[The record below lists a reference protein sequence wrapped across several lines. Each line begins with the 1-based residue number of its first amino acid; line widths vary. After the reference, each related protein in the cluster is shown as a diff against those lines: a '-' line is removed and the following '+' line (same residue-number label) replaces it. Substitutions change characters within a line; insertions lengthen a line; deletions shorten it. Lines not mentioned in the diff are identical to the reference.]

1 MGEYQAL
8 HYLRRDANFT
18 SAFVLTSLRK
28 LERPTFWRW
37 GRREEYLQQMSAS
50 SMTCMFCHW
59 HTSDTLTSFQVAIF
73 YIMVPFPFP
82 FPFPFIFIFLLSFLL
97 SFYFL
102 WFFSFPFSF
111 PLPLLFS
118 LPNALF
124 LCLQLQARSIYHN
137 SEIPQ
142 ENKKQNCRR
151 VCMSKWDILGFFSNL
166 QWEMQNTGQMW
177 KKEVGSMVLGYHG
190 QASPKWEPHL
200 MCKFW
205 ATLMVSLAY

>member
-8 HYLRRDANFT
+8 HYLRRDANLT

-28 LERPTFWRW
+28 LERPTFLRW

-73 YIMVPFPFP
+73 YITVPFPFP
-82 FPFPFIFIFLLSFLL
+82 FPFPFIFIFLLSFLF

-142 ENKKQNCRR
+142 ENKKTKTVGGC
-151 VCMSKWDILGFFSNL
+151 VCPNEIFWGFFLICSEKCRI
-166 QWEMQNTGQMW
+166 QVRCE
-177 KKEVGSMVLGYHG
+177 KKR
-190 QASPKWEPHL
+190 
-200 MCKFW
+200 
-205 ATLMVSLAY
+205 